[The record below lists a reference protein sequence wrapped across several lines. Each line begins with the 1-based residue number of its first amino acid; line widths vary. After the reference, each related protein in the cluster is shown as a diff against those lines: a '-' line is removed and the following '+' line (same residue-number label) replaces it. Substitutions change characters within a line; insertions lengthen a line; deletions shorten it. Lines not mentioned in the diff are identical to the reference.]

1 MNPTRPR
8 QVQTASQSDVGR
20 ARSVNQDV
28 CGEFENAEGY
38 RLLMVADG
46 MGGHAGGEIASRLA
60 LETVGRVFDRDF
72 AEPDTLLARA
82 LRAANDEIHRVGSSD
97 PALHGMGTTGVAI
110 LVGPRDQGW
119 VAHIGDSRAYRLRDG
134 RFEQITE
141 DHSWVCE
148 ELRCGRI
155 TAAEAKEH
163 PMKNVLLQSIGVRP
177 EIEATVAPI
186 DLRPQDRYLLCSDG
200 LWGEVDDHA
209 IAELL
214 ACESPS
220 GAVSK
225 LVDLANANGGSD
237 NVTVQVAAFLGD
249 EAELAGVAPSTGSD
263 GKSPSGA
270 DEATGARIAK
280 PINEQPE
287 MSSSEANTPLFD
299 GYHRWPKSGV
309 IAASLVAAAAL
320 FWRVCA

>member
-1 MNPTRPR
+1 MSPTRPR
-8 QVQTASQSDVGR
+8 QIQTASQSDVGR

-46 MGGHAGGEIASRLA
+46 MGGHAGGEIASQLA

-82 LRAANDEIHRVGSSD
+82 LRAANDEIHRAGSSD

-209 IAELL
+209 IAEVLGR
-214 ACESPS
+214 ASPS
-220 GAVSK
+220 GAVGE

-237 NVTVQVAAFLGD
+237 NVTVQVAVLLGD
-249 EAELAGVAPSTGSD
+249 ENESAGVAASLGGD
-263 GKSPSGA
+263 GESPSGA
-270 DEATGARIAK
+270 DEPTGAPIAAQ
-280 PINEQPE
+280 INDEPK
-287 MSSSEANTPLFD
+287 MSSSGTKTPLLD
-299 GYHRWPKSGV
+299 GNRRWPKTGV
-309 IAASLVAAAAL
+309 IAASLIAAAAL
-320 FWRVCA
+320 CWRVCA